1 MSNVIGRP
9 IGRGLVY
16 LAIAGVTWGTTGAAV
31 DLIYRSSDLGPLAVS
46 FWRYLTGL
54 TLLLAARS
62 LRSRRPGSG
71 ARWSRRPAPA
81 SASARVSD
89 AARGGRWR
97 RPPVGRLGGPAPVGV
112 EVARAR
118 VLSSRLGL
126 RVGTGVVLALFQTA
140 YFGAV
145 AATGVAVSTV
155 VTLGAAPVLIAFG
168 ARLTLG
174 ERLGRG
180 GLAAVAG
187 ALVGLTVL
195 VLGNEGAGTVRPL
208 GVGLSLLSAAGF
220 ATATLLARWTGRGA
234 DRDDPTLLTAWAF
247 GVGAVVVL
255 PLALA
260 EGLLPHT
267 TQPGRVLALVAY
279 VAAVPT
285 ALAYP
290 LYFAGAA
297 VVRAATASVVMLIE
311 PVNAALLAVTLLD
324 ERLTAP
330 TVLGTLLLLTAVAGL
345 ATAETRRPAD
355 RADAGLAGTER

>member
-1 MSNVIGRP
+1 MSNVTGRP

-16 LAIAGVTWGTTGAAV
+16 LSIAGVTWGTTGAAV

-54 TLLLAARS
+54 VLLLAARS

-71 ARWSRRPAPA
+71 ARRSRRHAP
-81 SASARVSD
+81 ASARVSD
-89 AARGGRWR
+89 AAGGGRWR
-97 RPPVGRLGGPAPVGV
+97 RLPVGRHGGPVPVGV
-112 EVARAR
+112 EVARAG

-126 RVGTGVVLALFQTA
+126 RVGTGVVLAVFQTA

-168 ARLTLG
+168 ARLTLR

-180 GLAAVAG
+180 GLVAVAG
-187 ALVGLTVL
+187 ALVGLAVL
-195 VLGNEGAGTVRPL
+195 VLGNRGAGTVRPL
-208 GVGLSLLSAAGF
+208 GVGLALLSAAGF
-220 ATATLLARWTGRGA
+220 AVATLLARWTGRGA
-234 DRDDPTLLTAWAF
+234 DREDPTLLTAWAF

-290 LYFAGAA
+290 LYFAGVA

-324 ERLTAP
+324 ERLTAA
-330 TVLGTLLLLTAVAGL
+330 TVVGTLLLLTAVAGL

-355 RADAGLAGTER
+355 RVHAGLAGTER